1 MNIVQPIKDKDII
14 SEIKRRLKQ
23 ENIRNYILFLMG
35 IYTGLRVSDILRIK
49 VGDVEGWYITMRE
62 KKTKKFKRIHLNSEL
77 KRELKEFTKDME
89 THEYLIRSRQG
100 INKPITRGMAYII
113 LRELADEFDIEC
125 IGTHSLRKTFGYWF
139 YKSTK
144 DVAALQKIF
153 NHTSPKETLRY
164 IGIEQ
169 ENIDEMMKKFK
180 I

>member
-1 MNIVQPIKDKDII
+1 MNIVQTIKDKDLIA
-14 SEIKRRLKQ
+14 EIKRKLKQ
-23 ENIRNYILFLMG
+23 ENAGNYILFLMG

-49 VGDVEGWYITMRE
+49 VGDVEGWYLTMRE

-77 KRELKEFTKDME
+77 KRDLKVYTKDLE
-89 THEYLIRSRQG
+89 SHDYLVKSRQG

-113 LRELADEFDIEC
+113 LRQIADEFGIEC
-125 IGTHSLRKTFGYWF
+125 IGTHSLRKTFVYWF

-153 NHTSPKETLRY
+153 NHTSPKVTLRY

-169 ENIDEMMKKFK
+169 ENIDEMMRKFK